1 MGAVALDADVLIGFL
16 EPTDAQHD
24 RAVEL
29 LASPLK
35 PGHRLYIGA
44 SVYAEALVR
53 PLQLGRPEVVEGF
66 LSAARVEIVPVDESV
81 ARVAAGLRAEHRSLR
96 APALPRTSHPG
107 PRCHC
112 ALSCVAWS
120 SWPPPAR
127 LPVSPPRRHAAVAF
141 PTPSR
146 SPARSRMEPR
156 C

>member
-29 LASPLK
+29 LASFLA

-53 PLQLGRPEVVEGF
+53 PLQLGRPEVVEDF

-96 APALPRTSHPG
+96 LPDALSLA
-107 PRCHC
+107 C
-112 ALSCVAWS
+112 AL
-120 SWPPPAR
+120 AR
-127 LPVSPPRRHAAVAF
+127 GAALLTFDERLGRLAAEH
-141 PTPSR
+141 T
-146 SPARSRMEPR
+146 
-156 C
+156 